1 VSKPPPYQRR
11 IVDDELDELI
21 PSLPAIALEGPKGVG
36 KTRTAGERARTVH
49 RLDDP
54 AQLAVAQA
62 DPPRLLEGERPL
74 LIDEWQRLPQVWDL
88 VRRAVDE
95 GAAAGSFL
103 LTGSALPDPPPTHSG
118 AGRIVSIRMRP
129 FALSE
134 RFPETARVGLAELLT
149 GPAGPIAGK
158 TQFALKN
165 YTEEILASGFPA
177 VRSLS
182 GRARRQTLEGY
193 AARIVDRDIPDDA
206 GVVIRNPEAL
216 SRWMAAYAAASSTT
230 ATFEALRNATAAGH
244 AEKPAKSTTQAYRDA
259 LARIW
264 VLDEVGA
271 WIPSTNR
278 LKELGHAPKH
288 QLADSAL
295 AAQLLGVEAA
305 ALLAGDSPGPTIPR
319 DGTLLGA
326 LFESLVTQSVRVY
339 AQHSEARVK
348 HLRTQR
354 GRHEIDLIVERGDGA
369 VIAIEVKLARTVS
382 STDGK
387 HLTWLKEKLG
397 NRVLDRA
404 IITTGPSAYRRDD
417 GIAVIPLALLG
428 P

>member
-1 VSKPPPYQRR
+1 
-11 IVDDELDELI
+11 L
-21 PSLPAIALEGPKGVG
+21 
-36 KTRTAGERARTVH
+36 
-49 RLDDP
+49 
-54 AQLAVAQA
+54 
-62 DPPRLLEGERPL
+62 
-74 LIDEWQRLPQVWDL
+74 
-88 VRRAVDE
+88 
-95 GAAAGSFL
+95 
-103 LTGSALPDPPPTHSG
+103 
-118 AGRIVSIRMRP
+118 
-129 FALSE
+129 
-134 RFPETARVGLAELLT
+134 
-149 GPAGPIAGK
+149 
-158 TQFALKN
+158 
-165 YTEEILASGFPA
+165 
-177 VRSLS
+177 
-182 GRARRQTLEGY
+182 
-193 AARIVDRDIPDDA
+193 
-206 GVVIRNPEAL
+206 
-216 SRWMAAYAAASSTT
+216 AAYAAASSTT
-230 ATFEALRNATAAGH
+230 ATFETLRDATAAGH

-288 QLADSAL
+288 QLADPAL

-305 ALLAGDSPGPTIPR
+305 VLLAGDSPGPAIPR

-397 NRVLDRA
+397 NRVLDRI

-417 GIAVIPLALLG
+417 GIAVVPLALLG

>member
-21 PSLPAIALEGPKGVG
+21 LSLPAIALEGPKGVG
-36 KTRTAGERARTVH
+36 KTRTAEERARTLH

-230 ATFEALRNATAAGH
+230 ATFETLRDTTAAGH

-264 VLDEVGA
+264 VLDEVSA

-288 QLADSAL
+288 QLADPAL

-305 ALLAGDSPGPTIPR
+305 VLLAGGIPGPAIPR

-397 NRVLDRA
+397 NRVLDRI

-417 GIAVIPLALLG
+417 GIAVVPLALLG